1 MPDTLEQ
8 RVSKLEIDG
17 AQGYKSS
24 TARYS
29 SSLARFPASFRHSI
43 LPFVR
48 KDLCEQ
54 AHKSID
60 RENYDWRHTLEKRIV
75 ESDGILAG
83 EIQKIEKR
91 MLDFIEKLDKKH
103 TDAVNDVS
111 ERISK
116 ITNRLWSVIIPTL
129 GGLVSAI
136 IYFAIRGGIK

>member
-17 AQGYKSS
+17 ARIQEQYSQILQQLSAISGQLSAFNS
-24 TARYS
+24 T
-29 SSLARFPASFRHSI
+29 
-43 LPFVR
+43 FVR